1 MDEHLRFDGRVAIVT
16 GGGRGLGRSHCRFLA
31 ERGATVVVN
40 DAGTAMD
47 GSGHDL
53 SPADA
58 VVDEIKRAGG
68 HATADANDISTDH
81 GAETLVRQAIEAH
94 GHVDIVV
101 NNAGILRWTEFA
113 DTDEQELSA
122 HLAVHVHGSF
132 NVTHAVWP
140 HFVSQ
145 RFGRVIMTTSSAIF
159 GGSTIASYSSAKAAL
174 IGLTHSLAAS
184 GRPHGIN
191 VNAIAP
197 TAWTRMMESAGFQAD
212 SDLARE
218 MPAELVSPAVVYLAH
233 PSCDASGLLLAVGGG
248 RVARLFVAESKGYVT
263 DRLTP
268 ELLQKHWESVN
279 ELETFVVPSSTDAY
293 HDEVRSFNS

>member
-1 MDEHLRFDGRVAIVT
+1 
-16 GGGRGLGRSHCRFLA
+16 
-31 ERGATVVVN
+31 
-40 DAGTAMD
+40 MD

-53 SPADA
+53 SPANA

-68 HATADANDISTDH
+68 QATADASDISTDR
-81 GAETLVRQAIEAH
+81 GADELVRHAIEAH
-94 GHVDIVV
+94 GRVDVLV

-113 DTDEQELSA
+113 DADETELSA

-159 GGSTIASYSSAKAAL
+159 GGPTIASYSSAKAAL

-197 TAWTRMMESAGFQAD
+197 TAWTRMMESAGFEPD
-212 SDLARE
+212 SRLARE
-218 MPAELVSPAVVYLAH
+218 MPADLVSPAVVYLAH
-233 PSCDASGLLLAVGGG
+233 ASCEASGLLLAVGGG
-248 RVARLFVAESKGYVT
+248 RVARLFVAESKGYLT

-268 ELLQKHWESVN
+268 ELLQTHWESVN
-279 ELETFVVPSSTDAY
+279 DLETFVVPSSADTY
-293 HDEVRSFNS
+293 HDEVRGFSS